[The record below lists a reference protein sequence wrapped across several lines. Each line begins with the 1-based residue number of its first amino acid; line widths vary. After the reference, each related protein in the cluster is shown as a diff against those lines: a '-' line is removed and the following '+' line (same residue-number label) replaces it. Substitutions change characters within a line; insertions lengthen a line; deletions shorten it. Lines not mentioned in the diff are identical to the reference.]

1 MSTPVVVQGTPVAN
15 PHVQGAG
22 FATSITTPQAGQ
34 KQAARCN
41 DPIFALLFYVTVIA
55 MVAVSVIY
63 GPSAMESD
71 ENGESYDYSGYVTAT
86 VIVVC
91 LSFLASGG
99 ALAIMM
105 CIPETLIKVSL
116 IFVVVLAG
124 LWMVMAFLSGQI
136 FAGIMG
142 AIFFAM
148 SLCYAK
154 VVWGRIPFATAN
166 LVTSMTAIKANL
178 GVTAYAYLF
187 TIIAGVWSILW
198 SVSFVGIY
206 NESETCD
213 ARGENCE
220 PGYGILFVLFVAFFF
235 VQQVLSSCVHTTVA
249 GTVGNWWFEP
259 AEANSCCSSA
269 VNNSFLRTV
278 TTSFGSICFGSLIVA
293 ILEALRMLARA
304 ARENDDGNGILLC
317 IAECI
322 LGCLSSLMEY
332 FNKWAFIYVGLYG
345 YSYLEAGKNVF
356 TLFHNRGWEAIIA
369 DDLVQNVL
377 FLMSLM
383 TGGVMGGL
391 ALIMDV
397 STDLFEEAG
406 GDSKAVAFLLG
417 FIVGLAISSVLLS
430 TVGSGVNAVIVLFA
444 EAPADF
450 ERNHPQLSQ
459 RMRTTWNEVYPGSV

>member
-22 FATSITTPQAGQ
+22 FATSIAGDTPQAGQ

-55 MVAVSVIY
+55 MLAVSVVY

-178 GVTAYAYLF
+178 GVTLYAYLF
-187 TIIAGVWSILW
+187 TIIAGMWSILW

-213 ARGENCE
+213 ATGNNCD

-235 VQQVLSSCVHTTVA
+235 VQQVLSV
-249 GTVGNWWFEP
+249 
-259 AEANSCCSSA
+259 SA
-269 VNNSFLRTV
+269 
-278 TTSFGSICFGSLIVA
+278 
-293 ILEALRMLARA
+293 
-304 ARENDDGNGILLC
+304 
-317 IAECI
+317 
-322 LGCLSSLMEY
+322 
-332 FNKWAFIYVGLYG
+332 
-345 YSYLEAGKNVF
+345 
-356 TLFHNRGWEAIIA
+356 
-369 DDLVQNVL
+369 
-377 FLMSLM
+377 
-383 TGGVMGGL
+383 
-391 ALIMDV
+391 
-397 STDLFEEAG
+397 
-406 GDSKAVAFLLG
+406 
-417 FIVGLAISSVLLS
+417 
-430 TVGSGVNAVIVLFA
+430 
-444 EAPADF
+444 
-450 ERNHPQLSQ
+450 
-459 RMRTTWNEVYPGSV
+459 